1 MYQDLGSVQNS
12 LELIIITFQMEKIS
26 ASINSQPVTFQTFF
40 YQQYF
45 LNSIIDCLNIKHT
58 ERYRREDES

>member
-12 LELIIITFQMEKIS
+12 LELIIITFQMEKMS

-40 YQQYF
+40 IS
-45 LNSIIDCLNIKHT
+45 SI
-58 ERYRREDES
+58 S